1 MDNEFWLDIWGGDS
15 SYDIYEDNQ
24 AVMNELYPPD
34 PERDDDREPD
44 EPQEDLNA
52 ECRWW

>member
-24 AVMNELYPPD
+24 SVMNELYPPD
-34 PERDDDREPD
+34 PERESV
-44 EPQEDLNA
+44 QFNLLQFEDIPF
-52 ECRWW
+52 